1 TKEQFRETLLNIFSI
16 YKSHIETNLAGKKDT
31 DTHRVINFSEMQTFA
46 FQIPETIPKLDR
58 KILLKNFDKE
68 NLVSAKKNE
77 IDEIKELLAKF
88 ESSTTQLE
96 ETAKE
101 DIIEEVTPSEKSVP
115 ELREDITELDV
126 EIAPDRSY
134 AEGGG
139 DITENELQIDEE
151 SLNQTTN
158 EITPE
163 ESPLVSEVASEIDLN
178 MNVLSEESLSV
189 STSLNAERTPEE
201 EALAPQQLNDYASN
215 SYPSLNQ
222 LIDEQ
227 KRKQFIE
234 ELFYSMEE
242 NYDILVRKIDEAQNL
257 EEALK
262 QVEAFYNE
270 YGIFTEMPIAKEFIE
285 LVNRR
290 FTAQTK

>member
-1 TKEQFRETLLNIFSI
+1 
-16 YKSHIETNLAGKKDT
+16 
-31 DTHRVINFSEMQTFA
+31 
-46 FQIPETIPKLDR
+46 
-58 KILLKNFDKE
+58 
-68 NLVSAKKNE
+68 
-77 IDEIKELLAKF
+77 
-88 ESSTTQLE
+88 
-96 ETAKE
+96 
-101 DIIEEVTPSEKSVP
+101 
-115 ELREDITELDV
+115 
-126 EIAPDRSY
+126 
-134 AEGGG
+134 
-139 DITENELQIDEE
+139 TENELHTDEE

-163 ESPLVSEVASEIDLN
+163 ESPLGSKVASEIDLD
-178 MNVLSEESLSV
+178 MNELSEEFLSV
-189 STSLNAERTPEE
+189 LTSMNAERTPEE
-201 EALAPQQLNDYASN
+201 EALAPQQLNHYASN